1 MSIGQRQK
9 VELLKVLIRG
19 VDVLILDEPTSV
31 LTPQETEELFVQL
44 KKLKEQGISIVFI
57 SHKLDEIIRLC
68 DRITVLRR
76 GQSVGTDLI
85 KNLNEEKIAK
95 MMLGRDVNLK
105 IDKEASVPGKA
116 VAEIQDLVYV
126 DGDGRRVLDRI
137 SFTIRSGE
145 IVGIA
150 GIEGNGQ
157 QEIADLLSGI
167 LPIQHGSVRINGREI
182 KGKSIRSIRD
192 MGVAY
197 ISEDRIKHGCAP
209 ALSIRDNIIA
219 DRMHKKE
226 FRKGVFLDKKKIE
239 RFVDKCIQKFEI
251 ACDHQDEPV
260 KFLSGGNIQKVV
272 VAREFTS
279 GADLIIANQPTRG
292 IDVGTTEMIR
302 KTIVKMTKSDG
313 IAALLVSSDLNEI
326 FEVSD
331 RLFIIRKGKFVA
343 HFNNVKNAFAELLGE
358 YMLGVKTMSQEEMG
372 TGL

>member
-1 MSIGQRQK
+1 
-9 VELLKVLIRG
+9 
-19 VDVLILDEPTSV
+19 
-31 LTPQETEELFVQL
+31 
-44 KKLKEQGISIVFI
+44 
-57 SHKLDEIIRLC
+57 
-68 DRITVLRR
+68 
-76 GQSVGTDLI
+76 
-85 KNLNEEKIAK
+85 
-95 MMLGRDVNLK
+95 
-105 IDKEASVPGKA
+105 
-116 VAEIQDLVYV
+116 
-126 DGDGRRVLDRI
+126 
-137 SFTIRSGE
+137 
-145 IVGIA
+145 VGIA

-167 LPIQHGSVRINGREI
+167 LPIQHGSVRIRGREI

-239 RFVDKCIQKFEI
+239 RFVGKCIQEFEI

-260 KFLSGGNIQKVV
+260 KYLSGGNIQKVV

-279 GADLIIANQPTRG
+279 GAGLIIANQPTRG

-302 KTIVKMTKSDG
+302 KTVVKMAKSDG

-343 HFNNVKNAFAELLGE
+343 HFNNVKNVFAELLGE
-358 YMLGVKTMSQEEMG
+358 YMLGVRTMSQEEMG